1 MWRAHAARMGL
12 QQPRAS
18 ASASCAGVRV
28 KRKAAPTRDGPVWKS
43 VNVTRQHDTTP
54 AVQCNNCG
62 KQFCGGSTR
71 IEMHI
76 LEQCTCE
83 TDTFLEM
90 KQNLIAKR
98 EQKDEKKKQKQT
110 IEAGDRSK
118 TEAGDR
124 SRRRRF
130 ETAVRVGRVIR

>member
-1 MWRAHAARMGL
+1 
-12 QQPRAS
+12 
-18 ASASCAGVRV
+18 
-28 KRKAAPTRDGPVWKS
+28 
-43 VNVTRQHDTTP
+43 
-54 AVQCNNCG
+54 
-62 KQFCGGSTR
+62 
-71 IEMHI
+71 MHI

-118 TEAGDR
+118 IEAGDR

-130 ETAVRVGRVIR
+130 EAAVRVGRVIR